1 MVWLSLPVPEK
12 NQFMCDCFYFHC
24 HAGHCDATDD
34 PVFYEWLL
42 YFSKPHPEWS
52 FLCAHSDMHSVLV
65 CKHATINWYWD
76 TQKSTVIFK
85 IKQGITNS
93 IPENSC
99 VILHENRKC
108 FDSWLT
114 LKIKRTHTHTH
125 LKATVTLLLLPFVL
139 KEPHDLGSGP
149 SKLIQTWRLHAYFRV
164 LITPLKKRGFQCCQ
178 LHGCNRATGPSPLHH
193 YCCL

>member
-1 MVWLSLPVPEK
+1 MIFVSLFFYHTFWILLFLTFLKFCSKFTESARIRTCVVWLSLPVPEK

-85 IKQGITNS
+85 IKQGLTNS

-108 FDSWLT
+108 FDSWLI
-114 LKIKRTHTHTH
+114 LKIKRTHTHT
-125 LKATVTLLLLPFVL
+125 
-139 KEPHDLGSGP
+139 
-149 SKLIQTWRLHAYFRV
+149 
-164 LITPLKKRGFQCCQ
+164 
-178 LHGCNRATGPSPLHH
+178 
-193 YCCL
+193 